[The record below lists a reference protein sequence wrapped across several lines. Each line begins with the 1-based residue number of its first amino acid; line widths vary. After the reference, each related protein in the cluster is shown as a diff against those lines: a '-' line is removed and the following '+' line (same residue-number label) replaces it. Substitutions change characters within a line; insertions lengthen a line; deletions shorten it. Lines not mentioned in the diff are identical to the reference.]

1 MLVTSPIPLLD
12 PLFTTDA
19 MRTIF
24 SDHARVQRFLDF
36 EAALARAQARV
47 GVIPK
52 AAVAPIESQCRAESF
67 NIDAIARATALA
79 GNPVIPLVKE
89 LTDAV
94 ARRDQ
99 NAAGFVHWGA
109 TSQDVMDTALV
120 LQLRA
125 ALDLIESDMTA
136 LSEALAHLAE
146 THKRT
151 PMAGRTWLQQA
162 LPVTLG
168 LKAAGWLSA
177 IERHRARLHELRARA
192 LVLQFGGAAGTLAA
206 FGDRGLDVVAALA
219 EELKLAVPDLPWHAQ
234 RDRVA
239 EAATALG
246 LIVGTLGKIARDIS
260 LMMQTEVAEAF
271 EPMAAGRGGSST
283 LPHKRNPVGAAVV
296 LAAATRVPP
305 LVSTMLTAMVQ
316 EHERG
321 LGGWHAEW
329 ETLPEICMLAGGAL
343 AHTRE
348 VVVGLDIHAPRLR
361 ENLQTTRGLIYA
373 EAVAMALG
381 KHIGRQAAHALVEQ
395 ACQRAAQEARHLRDV
410 LAEDATVK
418 ARLSATEL
426 SSLFEPENYLGSAE
440 ILVDR
445 VLAKYKKNK

>member
-1 MLVTSPIPLLD
+1 MD

-19 MRTIF
+19 MQTIF
-24 SDHARVQRFLDF
+24 SDRARVQRFLDF

-94 ARRDQ
+94 ARRDP

-125 ALDLIESDMTA
+125 ALDLIESDITA

-162 LPVTLG
+162 VPITLG

-177 IERHRARLHELRARA
+177 IERHRARLRELRPRV

-206 FGDRGLDVVAALA
+206 L
-219 EELKLAVPDLPWHAQ
+219 
-234 RDRVA
+234 
-239 EAATALG
+239 
-246 LIVGTLGKIARDIS
+246 
-260 LMMQTEVAEAF
+260 
-271 EPMAAGRGGSST
+271 
-283 LPHKRNPVGAAVV
+283 
-296 LAAATRVPP
+296 
-305 LVSTMLTAMVQ
+305 
-316 EHERG
+316 
-321 LGGWHAEW
+321 
-329 ETLPEICMLAGGAL
+329 
-343 AHTRE
+343 
-348 VVVGLDIHAPRLR
+348 
-361 ENLQTTRGLIYA
+361 
-373 EAVAMALG
+373 
-381 KHIGRQAAHALVEQ
+381 
-395 ACQRAAQEARHLRDV
+395 
-410 LAEDATVK
+410 
-418 ARLSATEL
+418 
-426 SSLFEPENYLGSAE
+426 
-440 ILVDR
+440 
-445 VLAKYKKNK
+445 